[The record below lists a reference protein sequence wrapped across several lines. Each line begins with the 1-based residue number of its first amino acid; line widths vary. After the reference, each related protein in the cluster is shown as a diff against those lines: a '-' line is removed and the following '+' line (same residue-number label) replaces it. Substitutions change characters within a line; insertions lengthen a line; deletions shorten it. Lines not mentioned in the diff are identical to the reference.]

1 MSIVAISMNVLLGV
15 LLVAAMVFGWRLERQ
30 LKRLRDGHENF
41 AKAVG
46 ELDAAAARAQA
57 GLATLRE
64 ATQEAEAHLAARI
77 EAAQALADHLDKAVL
92 ERPRRPAST
101 LAAPSRDDDWLD
113 RPLPQLRE
121 RERPARFEPQ
131 TTARSRA
138 RIDDDLF
145 EPEALPGRLRAI
157 PGGRS

>member
-1 MSIVAISMNVLLGV
+1 MSIVAISMNILLGV
-15 LLVAAMVFGWRLERQ
+15 LLIAAMVFGWRLERQ

-46 ELDAAAARAQA
+46 ELDLAAARAQA

-92 ERPRRPAST
+92 ERPRRPA
-101 LAAPSRDDDWLD
+101 APAVPAREDDWLD
-113 RPLPQLRE
+113 RPAPQMRE

-145 EPEALPGRLRAI
+145 EPEALPSRLRAI
-157 PGGRS
+157 PGGRL

>member
-1 MSIVAISMNVLLGV
+1 MSVVAISMNVLLGV

-30 LKRLRDGHENF
+30 LKRLREGHENF

-46 ELDAAAARAQA
+46 DLDAAAARAQA

-92 ERPRRPAST
+92 ERPRRT
-101 LAAPSRDDDWLD
+101 AAPAAPARDDDWLD
-113 RPLPQLRE
+113 RPLPQMRE

-145 EPEALPGRLRAI
+145 EPEALPSRLRAI
-157 PGGRS
+157 PGGRL

>member
-46 ELDAAAARAQA
+46 ELDVAAARAQA

-101 LAAPSRDDDWLD
+101 VAPSREDDWLD
-113 RPLPQLRE
+113 RPLPQVRE
-121 RERPARFEPQ
+121 RPLPARFEPQ